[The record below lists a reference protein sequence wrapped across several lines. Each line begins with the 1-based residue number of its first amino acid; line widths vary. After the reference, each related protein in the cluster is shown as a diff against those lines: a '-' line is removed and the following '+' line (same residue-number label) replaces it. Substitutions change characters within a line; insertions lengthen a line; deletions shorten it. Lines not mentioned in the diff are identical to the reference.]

1 MSIKADHI
9 ILLQKSLVACSHPRS
24 VIGTIDMNFSPLLVV
39 FLTVFLAELGDKT
52 QLATVL
58 FATDG
63 QNSPWLVFVA
73 ASLALVGSTAI
84 AVLFGTFASTYLEVI
99 PLKLIAGMGFIAI
112 GLWTVFEYAKG

>member
-1 MSIKADHI
+1 
-9 ILLQKSLVACSHPRS
+9 VFACSYPRS
-24 VIGTIDMNFSPLLVV
+24 VTGTIDMNFSPLLVV

-112 GLWTVFEYAKG
+112 GLRTVFEYAKG